1 MLAGGTGGVNRVGGR
16 AGQGEERAATAVA
29 TGGMRNASGIS
40 RTLFVRPLG
49 LALLVAALLLLA
61 GAALAQAPD
70 RPPGPEVPRLPRL
83 TFLEGT
89 DNPEDVTLA
98 IKFIF
103 LLTFLSIAP
112 SLIMMVTCFLRI
124 TIVLTFIKRAMGTQD
139 LPPAQV
145 IATLALFLTFFV
157 MAPTIKE
164 IKEVAWDPYQ
174 AKEITTLEAYERGI
188 GPVRNFMLRQTRP
201 KDLALFIG
209 LSGMPRPRNVNDV
222 PTWLVVPAFMISE
235 LTTAFLM
242 GVYIF
247 LPFIVIDMVVA
258 SILMSMG
265 MIMLPPVMIS
275 LPFKILLFVLVDGWN
290 LIAVSLVRSFGQ

>member
-1 MLAGGTGGVNRVGGR
+1 MLTGGVEPARRWFPAEWNRPVVFFLFG
-16 AGQGEERAATAVA
+16 AAILLFA
-29 TGGMRNASGIS
+29 T
-40 RTLFVRPLG
+40 
-49 LALLVAALLLLA
+49 
-61 GAALAQAPD
+61 AALAQSPD
-70 RPPGPEVPRLPRL
+70 RPPTPEMPRLPKL

-89 DNPEDVTLA
+89 DNPEDVGLA
-98 IKFIF
+98 IKLIF

-124 TIVLTFIKRAMGTQD
+124 TIVLTFIKRAIGTQD
-139 LPPAQV
+139 LPPGQV
-145 IATLALFLTFFV
+145 IATFALFLTFFV

-174 AKEITTLEAYERGI
+174 AKEITMLEAYERGI
-188 GPVRNFMLRQTRP
+188 EPIRTFMLRQTRP

-209 LSGMPRPRNVNDV
+209 LSGLPRPRNVHDV
-222 PTWLVVPAFMISE
+222 PTWLVIPAFMVSE

-290 LIAVSLVRSFGQ
+290 LIAVSLVRSFV